1 MRRSQRSDMRSG
13 HPGKPFARGGQL
25 TAFFLALLLCL
36 PGVGA
41 FAATD
46 NAAGRTQRYSLQSTV
61 LGESRDI
68 LVRTPPG
75 YDPVR
80 AYPTVYLTDG
90 EWNFELVAGYLDYL
104 VDNGVYPPLI
114 VTGAVN
120 VNRNRDYVPR
130 ADRHFD
136 DTGKADRFLGFV
148 EKDWIPFLEKQ
159 HRSTGKRVLLGHSFG
174 GVFTL
179 HALFSGRQLF
189 DAYIALGSSAWIAD
203 RVLFEEAQA
212 WFKANPGADEF
223 VYMAVGEG
231 DGGPTVPSS
240 QALAGL
246 FEEQAPPSLEWTF
259 SLTPRA
265 EHFKNAVS
273 GMHDGFMA
281 LFPAWGFP
289 EELEAAAEDGVTGV
303 KRWFAD
309 KEKQLGWRFQP
320 AWFELGVL
328 ASRLARTEHPEAGLE
343 IMRQLRRYHPDDVY
357 VAAFSAE
364 VFEASG
370 DRINAAAEYRRAIAM
385 ARQRNLHPNEI
396 HLDRLERGLS
406 RVAPQ

>member
-1 MRRSQRSDMRSG
+1 MRRLQRSNTRAG
-13 HPGKPFARGGQL
+13 HPGKPSARGGHL
-25 TAFFLALLLCL
+25 IACLLGLLLCL
-36 PGVGA
+36 PGARV
-41 FAATD
+41 FAVTD
-46 NAAGRTQRYSLQSTV
+46 DAAERTQRYTLHSAV
-61 LGESRDI
+61 LGENRDI

-75 YDPVR
+75 YDPAR

-130 ADRHFD
+130 ADKHFD
-136 DTGKADRFLGFV
+136 DTGKAGRFLGFV

-159 HRSTGKRVLLGHSFG
+159 HRSTGERVLLGHSFG

-203 RVLFEEAQA
+203 RVLFEEAEA

-240 QALAGL
+240 EALAGL

-259 SLTPRA
+259 SLTPRTD
-265 EHFKNAVS
+265 HFKNTMS

-289 EELEAAAEDGVTGV
+289 EELEAAAGDGAEGV
-303 KRWFAD
+303 KRWFEGKD
-309 KEKQLGWRFQP
+309 KQLGWRFQP

-328 ASRLARTEHPEAGLE
+328 ASRLARTERPEAALE
-343 IMRQLRRYHPDDVY
+343 ITRQLRRYHPDDPY

-370 DRINAAAEYRRAIAM
+370 DRTSAAAEYRRAITIAK
-385 ARQRNLHPNEI
+385 QRNLHPNEI
-396 HLDRLERGLS
+396 HLDRLERGLA